1 MKFSTAIALGL
12 LCLGAI
18 PASAHHSLGSYIT
31 TSPRAIAGIVKT
43 FEWTNPHSRLVVAV
57 IEPDGTVTEWNFEGA
72 SLARLA
78 AAGLSRNSVV
88 PGDKVVVTYGPR
100 RDGKP
105 GGLFA
110 AVTNAANGKTFK
122 LKRDPNFK
130 DSTIDGF

>member
-1 MKFSTAIALGL
+1 MKYVAAIALGL
-12 LCLGAI
+12 LCFGAA
-18 PASAHHSLGSYIT
+18 PAWAHHSLGSYIT

-43 FEWTNPHSRLVVAV
+43 FEWTNPHSRLIIVV
-57 IEPDGTVTEWNFEGA
+57 IEANGAVTEWNFEGA
-72 SLARLA
+72 SLGRLA
-78 AAGLSRNSVV
+78 NAGLSRNSVV

-105 GGLFA
+105 GGLFV
-110 AVTNAANGKTFK
+110 AVTNTANGKAFK